1 MIFNCLPSNYE
12 ELVEPASDLENI
24 IEMEISIFERDPEIE
39 SIHEELP
46 DYLLLQDDYLQKEL
60 ERQEQEDLNK
70 KLPAKIP

>member
-1 MIFNCLPSNYE
+1 MIFNCLPSNHE

-24 IEMEISIFERDPEIE
+24 IEIEISISERDREIE

-60 ERQEQEDLNK
+60 ERREQEDLNK
-70 KLPAKIP
+70 KLQTRIP

>member
-1 MIFNCLPSNYE
+1 MIFNVLRSNHE

-24 IEMEISIFERDPEIE
+24 IEIEISISERDREIE

-70 KLPAKIP
+70 ILPTRIP